1 MISYEVGWYYN
12 GTQSNLLRST
22 FSFAGFLLRDQPNYV
37 TKQPYPTELFNMPFI
52 SEIYSYSN
60 INN

>member
-1 MISYEVGWYYN
+1 MISYEVGWNYN

-37 TKQPYPTELFNMPFI
+37 IKQPYPIELFNMPFI
-52 SEIYSYSN
+52 S
-60 INN
+60 

>member
-1 MISYEVGWYYN
+1 MISYEVGWNYN

-37 TKQPYPTELFNMPFI
+37 TKQPTFQHA
-52 SEIYSYSN
+52 IYFLN
-60 INN
+60 I